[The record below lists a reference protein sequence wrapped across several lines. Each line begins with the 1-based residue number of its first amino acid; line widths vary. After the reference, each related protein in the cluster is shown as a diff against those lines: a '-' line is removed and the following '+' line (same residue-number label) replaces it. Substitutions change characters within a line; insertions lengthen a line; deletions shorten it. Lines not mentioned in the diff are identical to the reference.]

1 MATDP
6 NIIVQQA
13 MDTAI
18 GERGEVGLQVAA
30 YMDGKP
36 VVDVWGGLADETS
49 DKKVGADVP

>member
-13 MDTAI
+13 VDTAI